1 MTSRLLLT
9 LLALLTGLS
18 AQGSALHARAIP
30 GSMPVVAVS
39 TLATVQSAK
48 VEAVLA
54 RPAQEAGIGRIA
66 YAAAPV
72 TPQPAPRFPAVL
84 TRIDRAHE

>member
-18 AQGSALHARAIP
+18 AQGSAVHARAVP
-30 GSMPVVAVS
+30 GTMQIAAVS

-48 VEAVLA
+48 AEAVLA
-54 RPAQEAGIGRIA
+54 RPAPDMSKSRIA
-66 YAAAPV
+66 FV
-72 TPQPAPRFPAVL
+72 PAPASVFLAAHYPVVL
-84 TRIDRAHE
+84 TQIDRAHE

>member
-18 AQGSALHARAIP
+18 AQGSAVHARAVP
-30 GSMPVVAVS
+30 GTMQVAAVS

-54 RPAQEAGIGRIA
+54 RPAPEMRWDR
-66 YAAAPV
+66 AARDLIPV
-72 TPQPAPRFPAVL
+72 LYEKGVPSPTVL
-84 TRIDRAHE
+84 TGIDRARE

>member
-18 AQGSALHARAIP
+18 AQGGAVHARAVP
-30 GSMPVVAVS
+30 GTMQVAAVS

-48 VEAVLA
+48 AEAVLA
-54 RPAQEAGIGRIA
+54 RPAPEMNKSRITYDPIPA
-66 YAAAPV
+66 SLPFAACSP
-72 TPQPAPRFPAVL
+72 TVL
-84 TRIDRAHE
+84 TQIDRAHE

>member
-18 AQGSALHARAIP
+18 AQGSAVHARAIP
-30 GSMPVVAVS
+30 STMQVAAVS

-54 RPAQEAGIGRIA
+54 RPALEAGKSRIA
-66 YAAAPV
+66 YAPV
-72 TPQPAPRFPAVL
+72 PVMLQLAVHVPAVL